1 MYQSFGNEMT
11 RGRMDERLRQA
22 QAYRLGSETRAARA
36 AGHRST
42 FRRIATIAAHALVW
56 PIRH

>member
-1 MYQSFGNEMT
+1 MYQSFGNEIA
-11 RGRMDERLRQA
+11 RSRMDERRHA
-22 QAYRLGSETRAARA
+22 ADAYRLGSETRAARA

-42 FRRIATIAAHALVW
+42 FRKVAAVAAHALVW